1 MYTTEL
7 SMDERI
13 EKAFEVAN
21 FMATLSNQ
29 RRLMI
34 EEFNQKLIF
43 YIGGAT
49 FKITP
54 ELISLTK
61 TWIDIGTVK
70 DRAFLD
76 SNNYPVMIEDVQK
89 FFDDITDQYSQAVN
103 DYLAKFVEL
112 KSKRKVFNIVDL

>member
-1 MYTTEL
+1 
-7 SMDERI
+7 MDERI

-21 FMATLSNQ
+21 YMATLSNQ
-29 RRLMI
+29 RRLMT
-34 EEFNQKLIF
+34 EELNQKLIF
-43 YIGGAT
+43 YKNGAT

-54 ELISLTK
+54 ELITLTK

-70 DRAFLD
+70 DRVFLD
-76 SNNYPVMIEDVQK
+76 SNNYPVMIEDVQE
-89 FFDDITDQYSQAVN
+89 FFNDITDQYSQALN

>member
-34 EEFNQKLIF
+34 EEFNQKLIY
-43 YIGGAT
+43 YINGAT

>member
-1 MYTTEL
+1 
-7 SMDERI
+7 MDERI

-34 EEFNQKLIF
+34 EEFNQKLIY
-43 YIGGAT
+43 YINGAT

>member
-34 EEFNQKLIF
+34 EEFNQRLIY
-43 YIGGAT
+43 YINGAT